1 MSNDKQNLENTK
13 KALKQLS
20 EDQAR
25 LISNTIENLKEG
37 SYWSLFTEKEFSKV
51 FGVDFKNQ
59 EQLNEVRNDLSNVSS
74 LNAIETTDGSWSIL
88 ATYSNIED
96 FFTLFNLIDPSQ
108 APAIEKVKTQVYG
121 TIQTNIETA
130 SIEIEALIKRAI
142 KKSDP
147 FIPVAI
153 YSLNKSGKT
162 TIKGSD
168 GKEHAIK
175 SFAIDSNSFFKIL
188 DDLTAEYGVTY
199 SLVNPIYETVGENI
213 DSSFV
218 RANSSDKGGIYTYV
232 QLG

>member
-59 EQLNEVRNDLSNVSS
+59 EQLNEVRNGLSTVSTID
-74 LNAIETTDGSWSIL
+74 AIETAGGTWSIL
-88 ATYSNIED
+88 ATYSNVED

-121 TIQTNIETA
+121 TIQSNVETA
-130 SIEIEALIKRAI
+130 TAEIESLIKRAI

-147 FIPVAI
+147 YIPIAI

-168 GKEHAIK
+168 GKERAIK
-175 SFAIDSNSFFKIL
+175 SFAIDSLSFNNIL
-188 DDLTAEYGVTY
+188 DGLTAKYGVKY
-199 SLVNPIYETVGENI
+199 QFVNPIHNVGGI
-213 DSSFV
+213 DISSFV